1 VDVHQDVHLSEK
13 GGDSSLVQNVVDVV
27 LESLGFLGNLICA
40 QGLEVDTDREALRV
54 LRLNVGGGAEALEL
68 AFNHDTHLSAKGLCL
83 FHAMGCQD
91 NTRFLTFN
99 TDVADQRPHE
109 AFSLG
114 INASARLV
122 EKNNWRIS
130 KKGQAALKLSFVSS

>member
-1 VDVHQDVHLSEK
+1 MDVHQDVHLSKK

-40 QGLEVDTDREALRV
+40 QGLEVYTDREALRV

-68 AFNHDTHLSAKGLCL
+68 AFNHDTHLSAQGFCL
-83 FHAMGCQD
+83 FHAMGRQD

-99 TDVADQRPHE
+99 ADVADQSPHE
-109 AFSLG
+109 TFSLR
-114 INASARLV
+114 INTSTRLIQQHDWWV
-122 EKNNWRIS
+122 
-130 KKGQAALKLSFVSS
+130 A

>member
-1 VDVHQDVHLSEK
+1 MDVHQDVHLSEK

-68 AFNHDTHLSAKGLCL
+68 AFNHDTHLCRKRFCL
-83 FHAMGCQD
+83 LH
-91 NTRFLTFN
+91 T
-99 TDVADQRPHE
+99 
-109 AFSLG
+109 
-114 INASARLV
+114 
-122 EKNNWRIS
+122 
-130 KKGQAALKLSFVSS
+130 VSC